1 LPVYKGQIK
10 ERLDHYL
17 VLFAH
22 PYNVPETENS
32 SLVAT
37 DKAGNRREMKLVYE
51 LKNVKYKKST
61 IQISEDFVQQKVAP
75 LLNDVG
81 ARQGSPKDIFIK
93 VNKNL
98 RKENEDKIRSIT
110 EKSTPTI
117 LWHGAF
123 SQLTNSKVEA
133 NFADARTYIY
143 TTKRSIRRIMSATT
157 YRSQSITR
165 PRRPTAV
172 SSRSSVIWESTATR
186 SSSIMAWAFSPSTLT

>member
-1 LPVYKGQIK
+1 MVF
-10 ERLDHYL
+10 
-17 VLFAH
+17 FAH
-22 PYNVPETENS
+22 PYNVPETEKA

-37 DKAGNRREMKLVYE
+37 DKAGNTREMKLVYE

-61 IQISEDFVQQKVAP
+61 IQISEDFIQQKVAP

-123 SQLTNSKVEA
+123 SQLTQFKG
-133 NFADARTYIY
+133 
-143 TTKRSIRRIMSATT
+143 RSEFRRRAHLHL
-157 YRSQSITR
+157 Q
-165 PRRPTAV
+165 
-172 SSRSSVIWESTATR
+172 
-186 SSSIMAWAFSPSTLT
+186 